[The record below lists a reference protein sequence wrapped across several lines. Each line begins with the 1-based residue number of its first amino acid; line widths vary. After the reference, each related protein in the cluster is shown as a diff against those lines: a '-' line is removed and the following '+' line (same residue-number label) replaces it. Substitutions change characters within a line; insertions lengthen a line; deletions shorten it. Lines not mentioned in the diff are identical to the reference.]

1 MSSYADRPTKPTTSH
16 IMLYIILGV
25 YILVV
30 FFGLGLTGVCAQ
42 AEDYASASTI
52 MIALFSYSAV
62 CGTSTIVMYVNK
74 AAKENEIK
82 LNMAKYKMK
91 LELAKEIYNSILTH
105 NLDSQSIMLLKNL
118 TEELGLNNN
127 DLPIMQPAFNNAE
140 SLG

>member
-1 MSSYADRPTKPTTSH
+1 MSYKNRPTKPTTSH

-25 YILVV
+25 YILVI
-30 FFGLGLTGVCAQ
+30 FCGLGLVGLCAQ
-42 AEDYASASTI
+42 EKDFSSASTI

-105 NLDSQSIMLLKNL
+105 NLDPQSIMLLKSL
-118 TEELGLNNN
+118 TEELGLNA
-127 DLPIMQPAFNNAE
+127 DIPIMQPTFENDNN
-140 SLG
+140 LG

>member
-25 YILVV
+25 YILVI
-30 FFGLGLTGVCAQ
+30 FCGLWLTGTCAR

>member
-30 FFGLGLTGVCAQ
+30 FCGLGLTGACAQ

>member
-30 FFGLGLTGVCAQ
+30 FCGLGLTGACTR

-52 MIALFSYSAV
+52 MIALFSYSAI

-118 TEELGLNNN
+118 TEELGLNNS
-127 DLPIMQPAFNNAE
+127 DLPIMQSAFNGAE